1 MLTGGQIHD
10 SLRTK
15 IFWAIKLFVQLI
27 FATLFKNKATLFVF
41 PIKPIRSSNMISKK
55 RCNIVERFFLRI
67 KNRRYI
73 TTRLLTSFA
82 KSTLLLISVDA
93 LLIIFVTLVKTL
105 NLRKLTAC
113 RRRGFCPCHCSRFT
127 PLNNF
132 STQKKLSAGS
142 NELAEFFYS

>member
-1 MLTGGQIHD
+1 MTGGQIHD

-15 IFWAIKLFVQLI
+15 IFWVIKLFVQLI
-27 FATLFKNKATLFVF
+27 FATLFKNKAELFVF

-55 RCNIVERFFLRI
+55 KCNIVERFFLRI

-93 LLIIFVTLVKTL
+93 LLIIFVTLVKTV
-105 NLRKLTAC
+105 NLLKVTAC
-113 RRRGFCPCHCSRFT
+113 RRRGFCSCHCSRFT

-132 STQKKLSAGS
+132 STEKNYPQVQMNLR
-142 NELAEFFYS
+142 NFFYS